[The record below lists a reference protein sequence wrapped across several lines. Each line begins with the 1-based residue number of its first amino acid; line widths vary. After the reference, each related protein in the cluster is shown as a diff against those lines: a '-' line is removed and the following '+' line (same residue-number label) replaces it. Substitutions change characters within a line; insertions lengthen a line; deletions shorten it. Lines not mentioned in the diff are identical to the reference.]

1 MFAQDESDRKRPAR
15 VPCAKVVAAV
25 FGALFLIALLAV
37 PVTTTT
43 SRLRQD
49 QGSNI
54 VTRTTYPRKATVF
67 LPQYLSMRAHPR
79 QGRTVE
85 LRATQ
90 WTATMGIIAI
100 LGIFDYFV
108 FCRVLRR
115 VRRPEEDRS

>member
-1 MFAQDESDRKRPAR
+1 MFARDESDQKQPAR
-15 VPCAKVVAAV
+15 GPCAKVVAAV
-25 FGALFLIALLAV
+25 FGTLFLIALLAV

-67 LPQYLSMRAHPR
+67 LPQYLSMRARPR

-85 LRATQ
+85 IRAAQ
-90 WTATMGIIAI
+90 WTATMGIVAV
-100 LGIFDYFV
+100 LGLFDYFV

-115 VRRPEEDRS
+115 RRPVKGQS

>member
-1 MFAQDESDRKRPAR
+1 MFSPDGTDGRKHGRG
-15 VPCAKVVAAV
+15 PCARIVAAV
-25 FGALFLIALLAV
+25 FGTMLLVAFLAV

-43 SRLRQD
+43 SRTRQD

-67 LPQYLSMRAHPR
+67 LPQYLTARARPR
-79 QGRTVE
+79 QGGTVE

-90 WTATMGIIAI
+90 WTATMGIIVV
-100 LGIFDYFV
+100 LGLFDYFV

-115 VRRPEEDRS
+115 ARRPEEDQS

>member
-1 MFAQDESDRKRPAR
+1 MFAQDESDEKRSAR
-15 VPCAKVVAAV
+15 GPCAKVVAAV
-25 FGALFLIALLAV
+25 FGTMLLVAFLAV

-54 VTRTTYPRKATVF
+54 VTRTTYPRKATMI
-67 LPQYLSMRAHPR
+67 LPQYLSTRAHPR

-90 WTATMGIIAI
+90 WTATMGIIAV
-100 LGIFDYFV
+100 LGIFDYLV
-108 FCRVLRR
+108 FCRLLRKP
-115 VRRPEEDRS
+115 RRPEEQD

>member
-1 MFAQDESDRKRPAR
+1 MFDQDGSDRKLPAR
-15 VPCAKVVAAV
+15 GPCAKVVAAV
-25 FGALFLIALLAV
+25 FGTIFLIALLAV

-49 QGSNI
+49 QGSNL

-67 LPQYLSMRAHPR
+67 LPQYLSMRARPR
-79 QGRTVE
+79 RGGTVE

-90 WTATMGIIAI
+90 WAATMGIIAV

-108 FCRVLRR
+108 LCRVLRR
-115 VRRPEEDRS
+115 RRRPEEDRS

>member
-1 MFAQDESDRKRPAR
+1 MFAQDESDQKRPAR